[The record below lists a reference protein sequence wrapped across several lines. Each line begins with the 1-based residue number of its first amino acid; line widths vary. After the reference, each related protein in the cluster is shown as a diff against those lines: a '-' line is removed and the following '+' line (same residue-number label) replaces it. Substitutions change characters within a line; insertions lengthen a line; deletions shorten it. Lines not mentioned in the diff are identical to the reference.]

1 MGKKYSK
8 CGIHSLSG
16 PDQMLQ
22 IQCKLIFLQ
31 CLLCHFM
38 IEWTN
43 ADMVLFF
50 RSVEDAL
57 VSGARRPLISVA

>member
-1 MGKKYSK
+1 
-8 CGIHSLSG
+8 
-16 PDQMLQ
+16 
-22 IQCKLIFLQ
+22 
-31 CLLCHFM
+31 M